1 MKAHHKHLLIGV
13 ALGGGLLAISGCAT
27 IVHLGGSEDV
37 KVSSEPVGAKVI
49 VDGAERGVTPI
60 EVDLERKKTH
70 TVVLSKDGYKDST
83 KQIQSQ
89 LSWWLAGN
97 AIFGG
102 LIGLVV
108 DLLSGGGYTLDP
120 SDVHVALESGDATT
134 KNPIETRTI
143 TPGVSLQQ

>member
-1 MKAHHKHLLIGV
+1 MEGNLKRLVVGL
-13 ALGGGLLAISGCAT
+13 ALVGGLMATLGCAT

-37 KVSSEPVGAKVI
+37 KVTSEPVGAKVV
-49 VDGAERGVTPI
+49 VDGADRGVTPL
-60 EVDLERKKTH
+60 EVGLERKKAH
-70 TVVLSKDGYKDST
+70 TVVVSKDGYKEST

-120 SDVHVALESGDATT
+120 AEVHMALESGAATA
-134 KNPIETRTI
+134 KIPAEAL
-143 TPGVSLQQ
+143 TPTPAVPLQQ